1 MVRTFSHRM
10 ACVAICTI
18 AVSASATTASA
29 MTAEDVS
36 RGFRDGVGVCI
47 TAGLQ
52 GKSIGQLGE
61 ADRKGL
67 SPGGESVRSMLNLS
81 GPVWDVPAAKGIV
94 VVWEPK
100 SGDCEV
106 MGYGPPVDLT
116 FKAAVADAKK
126 LAPKLVDVAIEPG
139 YDPIVYRLN
148 EVENGAVRLD
158 VMLHGAEPGTPG
170 HTFRFSML
178 KALVTWPSTSP

>member
-1 MVRTFSHRM
+1 MVRALSDRM
-10 ACVAICTI
+10 ACAALCVV
-18 AVSASATTASA
+18 AVSAPAMTASA
-29 MTAEDVS
+29 LTAEDVS

-61 ADRKGL
+61 TDLKGL
-67 SPGGESVRSMLNLS
+67 SPGGESMRSMLNLS
-81 GPVWDVPAAKGIV
+81 GPVWDVPSAKGIV

-100 SGDCEV
+100 AGDCEV
-106 MGYGPPVDLT
+106 MAYGPPVDLT
-116 FKAAVADAKK
+116 FKAVVADAKK
-126 LAPKLVDVAIEPG
+126 QAPKLVDVPIQPG

-148 EVENGAVRLD
+148 AVENGAVRLD
-158 VMLHGAEPGTPG
+158 VVLHGAEPGTPG

-178 KALVTWPSTSP
+178 KALVMWPSTSP